1 MMEELNWVG
10 LLLCGIGS
18 MVLGGLWYSPFL
30 FGKAWQRG
38 IGLSDDQLA
47 AGNMALIYGV
57 AFLLSIIAAAVFA
70 LLIGHRHGLLPW
82 IAAGTGTG
90 AVVAAAFGINYLFER
105 RTFRQWLINGGYHL
119 LQFSLFGL
127 ILAHFA

>member
-1 MMEELNWVG
+1 MEELNWVG
-10 LLLCGIGS
+10 ILLCGISS
-18 MVLGGLWYSPFL
+18 MVLGGLWYSPLL

-38 IGLSDDQLA
+38 IGLSDEQLA
-47 AGNMALIYGV
+47 SGNMALIYGI

-70 LLIGHRHGLLPW
+70 LLIGHSHGLLPW
-82 IAAGTGTG
+82 IAAGAGTG
-90 AVVAAAFGINYLFER
+90 ALVAAAFGINYLFER
-105 RTFRQWLINGGYHL
+105 RSFRQWLINGGYHL